1 MTDTRDTAHDRAM
14 SMLRFFTAGSVD
26 DGKSTLIGRLLFD
39 SKSIFE
45 DQLAHIE
52 EASRRRGFDRTELAL
67 LTDGL
72 RAERE
77 QGITIDVAYR
87 YFATPKR
94 KFIIADTPGHVQYT
108 RNMVTGASTADVAL
122 VLIDARNGVVEQSRR
137 HATLA
142 TMLGISELVVC
153 VNKMDLVGWS
163 KARFDEIVEAFSI
176 LAKKIGAKRVRYIPI
191 SALHGDNIVTRSTR
205 SPWYDGPALLEWL
218 ESVDVSAQK
227 AQGPARMAVQWVIR
241 PQSDAFHDYRGYAGQ
256 IASGTFSVGEEIT
269 VLPSGMRS
277 RIEHIELH
285 ERTMASA
292 SAPLSI
298 TMRLQDDI
306 DVSRGD
312 LIVPTQEPAMV
323 AQHVRAKLCWMSQ
336 KALTARSA
344 WALKHCT
351 RWAKAIVTGI
361 ESKLD
366 VNTLE
371 PQASPA
377 TVELNDIA
385 TITVKTS
392 VALAFDRYED
402 NRTTGSFI
410 LVDEATNAT
419 VGAGMIESS
428 VP

>member
-1 MTDTRDTAHDRAM
+1 MTTHETASDRSM
-14 SMLRFFTAGSVD
+14 SMLRFSTAGSVD

-39 SKSIFE
+39 AKGIFE
-45 DQLAHIE
+45 DQLAHVE

-122 VLIDARNGVVEQSRR
+122 VLVDARNGVVEQSRR
-137 HATLA
+137 HATLS
-142 TMLGISELVVC
+142 TLLGINELVVC

-163 KARFDEIVEAFSI
+163 KDRFDEIVAEFSA
-176 LAKKIGAKRVRYIPI
+176 LAKKIGARGVRYVPI
-191 SALHGDNIVTRSTR
+191 SALNGDNVVSRSDK

-218 ESVDVSAQK
+218 EGVDVSSRK
-227 AQGPARMAVQWVIR
+227 SQGPARFAVQWVIR
-241 PQSDAFHDYRGYAGQ
+241 PQSDAFHDYRAYAGQ
-256 IASGTFSVGEEIT
+256 IASGTFAVGDEIT
-269 VLPSGMRS
+269 VLPSGVRTT
-277 RIEHIELH
+277 IEHIDQHTVSLD
-285 ERTMASA
+285 RA
-292 SAPLSI
+292 SAPLSVAI
-298 TMRLQDDI
+298 RLRDNV

-312 LIVPTQEPAMV
+312 LFVPSQSPATV
-323 AQHVRAKLCWMSQ
+323 GQHLRARLCWMAQ
-336 KALTARSA
+336 KPLTARST
-344 WALKHCT
+344 WAIKHTT
-351 RWAKAIVTGI
+351 RWGKAVVTGI

-366 VNTLE
+366 VNTLDAIE
-371 PQASPA
+371 GPEK
-377 TVELNDIA
+377 VELNDIA

-392 VALAFDRYED
+392 TPLAFDRYED

-419 VGAGMIESS
+419 VGAGMIESL
-428 VP
+428 VE